1 MAGLSSGDAGALPVV
16 RRALNFCAA
25 VAVAALVGCERP
37 TVEPPANPD
46 APLESDVVA
55 AVDDVTL
62 TWGELARLAP
72 EGAFEARRQVIERFI
87 FTTLLVKEAQAH
99 GIVLDDAA
107 WRTFSA
113 QFAEATGLTP
123 EAYAR
128 AHGDAEILAALRR
141 EALSRLFLERVVYK
155 DIKVP
160 PSVEEENRARAEAEA
175 DAVRRK
181 MMSLQMQVA
190 LGADFAALVREHS
203 TATEPIRVSVQE
215 MEESWPPELMRVVT
229 SLPIGAVTDVVEMLG
244 GLLMYQVVARE
255 GDVFTLRVLS
265 MNLPLPNKEVADYIF
280 HQLREEAYW
289 AWFQDAFTRHRV
301 RCPLFPDLA
310 PAQ

>member
-46 APLESDVVA
+46 TPLESDVVA
-55 AVDDVTL
+55 AVDEVSL

-72 EGAFEARRQVIERFI
+72 ADSYEARRQVVVRFI
-87 FTTLLVKEAQAH
+87 FTTLLLKEAQAH
-99 GIVLDDAA
+99 GIVLDESA
-107 WRTFSA
+107 WRDFSA
-113 QFAEATGLTP
+113 YFTEMNGLSP
-123 EAYAR
+123 EAYAQ
-128 AHGDAEILAALRR
+128 AQGDAETLANLRE
-141 EALSRLFLERVVYK
+141 EALARLFLERVVYK

-160 PSVEEENRARAEAEA
+160 PAVEEENRARAEAEA
-175 DAVRRK
+175 DEVRRK
-181 MMSLQMQVA
+181 MVNLQTQVA

-203 TATEPIRVSVQE
+203 TATEPIRVSLQE
-215 MEESWPPELMRVVT
+215 MEASWPPELTRVVT

-265 MNLPLPNKEVADYIF
+265 MNLPLPNKQVADYIF
-280 HQLREEAYW
+280 QQLREEAYW
-289 AWFQDAFTRHRV
+289 AWFQDAFTRHHV

>member
-72 EGAFEARRQVIERFI
+72 EGAFEARRQVVERFI

-113 QFAEATGLTP
+113 QFAEATGLSP

-128 AHGDAEILAALRR
+128 AHGNAEMLADLRR

-181 MMSLQMQVA
+181 MVSLQTQVA
-190 LGADFAALVREHS
+190 MGADFEAIVREHS

-215 MEESWPPELMRVVT
+215 MEESWPPELMWVVT

-289 AWFQDAFTRHRV
+289 AWFQDAFTRHHV
-301 RCPLFPDLA
+301 RCPLYPDLA

>member
-1 MAGLSSGDAGALPVV
+1 MV
-16 RRALNFCAA
+16 RRVLNFCAA

-37 TVEPPANPD
+37 SVEVPANPD
-46 APLESDVVA
+46 TPLESDVVA
-55 AVDDVTL
+55 AVDEVAL

-72 EGAFEARRQVIERFI
+72 EGAFEARRQVVERFI
-87 FTTLLVKEAQAH
+87 FTTLLIKEAQAH

-107 WRTFSA
+107 WRDFSA

-123 EAYAR
+123 EAYAQ
-128 AHGDAEILAALRR
+128 AHGDAAMVANLRQ

-160 PSVEEENRARAEAEA
+160 PSVEEEDRARAEAEA
-175 DAVRRK
+175 NAVRRK
-181 MMSLQMQVA
+181 MVSLQTQVA
-190 LGADFAALVREHS
+190 LGADFETLVREHS

-215 MEESWPPELMRVVT
+215 MEASWPPELMRVVT

-265 MNLPLPNKEVADYIF
+265 MNLPLPNKNVADYIF
-280 HQLREEAYW
+280 AQLREEAYW
-289 AWFQDAFTRHRV
+289 AWLEEACHRHRV